1 MWGGGGGEWG
11 GGNLSKVSL
20 LQSDVLII
28 NELLLSDKVEA
39 SKEQRRAARRVLLEN
54 WCFTNRDTALS

>member
-1 MWGGGGGEWG
+1 
-11 GGNLSKVSL
+11 L
-20 LQSDVLII
+20 LQSDESI

-39 SKEQRRAARRVLLEN
+39 RKEQRSGARRVLLEN